1 MIKKEE
7 ERLFKDIEGFCT
19 KLRPIE
25 DICYLEH
32 KYNDKL
38 IPLAKEFNL
47 LGVPVAKKYGGRG
60 ADNKTFAKV
69 LERIAMEGTGV
80 RTFFS
85 VHSSLGQKLLQ
96 RFGTEEQKEKY
107 LIPSTRGDVILAFG
121 LTEPEA
127 GSDPL
132 AMEMAYLED
141 GQGYVLNGVKYLIS
155 NAGIADAII
164 TFAKGPKGRISAFIV
179 ETERE
184 GIAREEL
191 VAKMGMPT
199 SDTAMFELR
208 DYRVPKENLLGGGEE
223 GWAVARYGLI
233 NGRLGVAA
241 GCVGIISDCLREAAN
256 YAKERVQHGKAI
268 ARHQLIQEHIAC
280 MKTELEAARL
290 MVARAAGLVDEYEAD
305 PTKELR
311 EVADAAVAEAKFMA
325 TNAAWDAADR
335 AVQIYGGRGWSFLYR
350 PGRHL
355 VDTRVCRIY
364 EGTDEIMKLRIASAY
379 LGTEFEAYK

>member
-1 MIKKEE
+1 
-7 ERLFKDIEGFCT
+7 
-19 KLRPIE
+19 
-25 DICYLEH
+25 
-32 KYNDKL
+32 YNDKL

-60 ADNKTFAKV
+60 ADNRTFAKV

-96 RFGTEEQKEKY
+96 RFGTEEQKERY
-107 LIPSTRGDVILAFG
+107 LIPSTRGEVTLAFG

-132 AMEMAYLED
+132 AMEMAYREE

-208 DYRVPKENLLGGGEE
+208 DYRVQKENLLGEREE
-223 GWAVARYGLI
+223 GWTVARYGLM

-268 ARHQLIQEHIAC
+268 AKHQLIQEHIAY

-290 MVARAAGLVDEYEAD
+290 MVARAAGLVDEYEAE

-379 LGTEFEAYK
+379 LGKGFEAYK